1 MNFRLMVGG
10 WCLLATAVVP
20 YNAWSQDVSTRVAPP
35 VVWIAPAPATEP
47 LRLDSVS
54 IGVDV
59 AGFMA
64 RTRMELVF
72 FNPNDRVLEG
82 EFVFPLGPRQT
93 VSGYELEVEGRMRQ
107 GVVVP
112 KQTARVA
119 FEDTIRQQIDPGLA
133 ELTQGNV
140 FRTRLYPIPAR
151 GSKRIALSFEQVL
164 DDAGDD
170 YRYVLPLSFD
180 QAVDRFAVR
189 AQVALSD
196 RRPDVE
202 GASPD
207 AALRFDRSGE
217 IWVAEFERKNI
228 RPQSELAFRVPKTG
242 SADVLAAADT
252 LEPSVRSIVARVD
265 TGLPSSLSEA
275 GKPKHIALF
284 YDASASARDRDRE
297 RELGVLRDYFADLDA
312 VRVDLMAFRDTVEAP
327 RRHRVRRGDAA
338 ALLADIRALPLDG
351 GSSYGAI
358 DAMHAIGADLILVVG
373 DGLSNFGDL
382 EAKLVAPTSQ
392 GVPVYVLHAAQRADH
407 ARLSRIA
414 RDGGGQVLDLLRLGS
429 DRAVA
434 ALRERPWQ
442 VLSIVDD
449 GGRCHDVGIATP
461 MPVDARLVF
470 TARCM
475 GGGEVVL
482 NFGRPGIVPIQRRLA
497 LDVKTLPSG
506 PVADSVHRLWAQARI
521 ARLEAQ
527 ATGDES
533 AIVALALHYGVVTHH
548 TSLLVLDRIEDY
560 VRYGVEPKEDDL
572 RDRYRQAMAARPK
585 AAPETGRAERIER
598 LMAGWR
604 EFREW
609 HQQRHPWLETLL
621 VPAAINETA
630 RWRAAVRNGAV
641 DDAVADK
648 RIALAASLEKD
659 GSALAQRWLDAGADP
674 ADRRAWE
681 REATALMLRIDALRR
696 ERLQLAPQ
704 SEALELD
711 SSVSGGEHFDRSMG
725 RNESVG
731 RRMAGATADMVEAE
745 LAPPPPAAPEPVPAL
760 APEEQAATADNS
772 ASPMDG
778 LKARIELTGWDPD
791 TPYLRRIRNAADPY
805 AAYLIERE
813 VHGLSPAFFLDVAEH
828 LREQSKQPE
837 LALRVLS
844 NLAEIG
850 FENTAL
856 VRVLGHRLGQ
866 WDRYDL
872 AQGQFEAALVQRPEE
887 PQSYRDLAL
896 ALVRLSSPDSAR
908 AIELLWTVSTSDWH
922 GRFPDIELIALHE
935 LNAIVAAD
943 PDAAAPIVSRLG
955 IHADLLQSPAIGLRV
970 VMTWDADNT
979 DIDLWVIDPAGEKA
993 YYSQNRTASGGHV
1006 SRDFTQGYGP
1016 EVFTIAR
1023 PLPGTY
1029 RVQAHY
1035 YGDRRQS
1042 LTGPVTLQL
1051 EFQTRY
1057 GAPDGERTAVTRRL
1071 STGSEL
1077 IDIGEFTIAPVD

>member
-1 MNFRLMVGG
+1 MRRLSLIR
-10 WCLLATAVVP
+10 WCCLFLAVIVP
-20 YNAWSQDVSTRVAPP
+20 GFALSQETGTGNAQP
-35 VVWIAPAPATEP
+35 VVWIAPAPGLQP
-47 LRLDSVS
+47 IRLDSVS
-54 IGVDV
+54 IDVDV
-59 AGFMA
+59 AGFVA

-72 FNPNDRVLEG
+72 INPNDRVLEG
-82 EFVFPLGPRQT
+82 EFVFPLGPGQT

-112 KQTARVA
+112 KQIARVA

-151 GSKRIALSFEQVL
+151 GSKRIALSFEHVL

-196 RRPDVE
+196 RRPDAE
-202 GASPD
+202 GVSPD
-207 AALRFDRSGE
+207 PALRFERDGE
-217 IWVAEFERKNI
+217 IWLAEFERDNV
-228 RPQSELAFRVPKTG
+228 RPQSELAFRVPKAG
-242 SADVLAAADT
+242 SSGMLAAADG

-265 TGLPSSLSEA
+265 TGRPSSLSET

-297 RELGVLRDYFADLDA
+297 RELAVLGDYFTDLDA
-312 VRVDLMAFRDTVEAP
+312 VRVDLIAFRDTAEKP
-327 RRHRVRRGDAA
+327 RRHRVRGADAS
-338 ALLADIRALPLDG
+338 ALLTDIRALPLDG

-414 RDGGGQVLDLLRLGS
+414 QAGGGRVVDLLHVAT

-449 GGRCHDVGIATP
+449 GGHCRDFGIATP
-461 MPVDARLVF
+461 MPVDSHLVF
-470 TARCM
+470 SARCA
-475 GGGEVVL
+475 GNGEIVL
-482 NFGRPGIVPIQRRLA
+482 NFGRSGSVPIQRRLA
-497 LDVKTLPSG
+497 LNVKTLPSG

-521 ARLEAQ
+521 AQLEAQ
-527 ATGDES
+527 PS
-533 AIVALALHYGVVTHH
+533 ADMAAVNALALRHGVVTRY

-560 VRYGVEPKEDDL
+560 VRYGIEPKEDDL
-572 RDRYRQAMAARPK
+572 REQYRQVMAAQPK
-585 AAPETGRAERIER
+585 QLPDAGRAERIER
-598 LMAGWR
+598 LAAGWR
-604 EFREW
+604 EFRVW
-609 HQQRHPWLETLL
+609 HEQRHSWLETLL
-621 VPAAINETA
+621 TPTATNEAA
-630 RWRAAVRNGAV
+630 RWRAVARSGELDAETIDKQAV
-641 DDAVADK
+641 
-648 RIALAASLEKD
+648 LAASLEKE
-659 GSALAQRWLDAGADP
+659 SAALVKRWTDEGADP
-674 ADRRAWE
+674 KQRQAWE

-696 ERLQLAPQ
+696 ERLRLMPQ
-704 SEALELD
+704 SDELALDAPANNDADHRALD
-711 SSVSGGEHFDRSMG
+711 RVEVAGSTTAAEPA
-725 RNESVG
+725 
-731 RRMAGATADMVEAE
+731 RMAVEEVA
-745 LAPPPPAAPEPVPAL
+745 PPAAAP
-760 APEEQAATADNS
+760 APEQTLGSGESQSAPQAV
-772 ASPMDG
+772 
-778 LKARIELTGWDPD
+778 LEARIELSGWNPD
-791 TPYLRRIRNAADPY
+791 TPYLKRIRAAADPY
-805 AAYLIERE
+805 AAYLLERE
-813 VHGLSPAFFLDVAEH
+813 THGDSPAFYLDVADH
-828 LREQSKQPE
+828 LREQTGQPA

-844 NLAEIG
+844 NLTEIG

-856 VRVLGHRLGQ
+856 VRVLAHRLSQ
-866 WDRYDL
+866 WQHFDL
-872 AQGQFEAALVQRPEE
+872 ARGQFEAALAQRPEE
-887 PQSYRDLAL
+887 PQSHRDLAL
-896 ALVRLSSPDSAR
+896 VLARLPEPDRAR
-908 AIELLWTVSTSDWH
+908 AIELLWTVATGDWH
-922 GRFPDIELIALHE
+922 GRFPGIELIALHE
-935 LNAIVAAD
+935 LNAIVAAERD
-943 PDAAAPIVSRLG
+943 GTAAVVSRLG
-955 IHADLLQSPAIGLRV
+955 IPPELLQMPAIDLRV

-993 YYSQNRTASGGHV
+993 YYGQNRTSSGGHV
-1006 SRDFTQGYGP
+1006 SNDFTQGYGP

-1035 YGDRRQS
+1035 FGDRRQS

-1057 GAPDGERTAVTRRL
+1057 GRPDGQRSAVTRRL
-1071 STGSEL
+1071 STGKEL
-1077 IDIGEFTIAPVD
+1077 IDIGEFTIAPAD